1 VSSNRPLSLCA
12 GIVAVLAGTWSASA
26 GGIALDGDVY
36 VRFRHS
42 TSVTQSPD
50 LYLDDVRVEK
60 GLTWLGGSEHWEDP
74 NNWSPAFAA
83 NWQTTAVFRSAA
95 THQPALCQGES
106 ISGVSFLT
114 AGWAIGGSGHTLT
127 VGSGGIDSAGS
138 GTNTV
143 DPNVTM
149 IDDSTWTIEGDN
161 TLVLEGALSGGGN
174 LLTKDG
180 GGTLVLDG
188 SQDYGA
194 GLSLTMDG
202 GTMRLGGSQTLVLE
216 SLALGSEPAL
226 DVGEGNLVV
235 DYTGDPSSYDQIAAW
250 VRSGLNLDNDGY
262 WDGPGITSSAAA
274 AGTITAVGIIDN
286 ADPEPK
292 IGWSAGWTDLE
303 GVPVDETSVLVKY
316 TYYGDLDFDGIVNSN
331 DYDLIDNTFAL
342 YDPLDPINTAPDGG
356 WRWSVGDVTYDGM
369 VDSNDYDKIDNAFA
383 LQSGAL
389 GGTGGAVAPAVS
401 AAPAMLLPET
411 VLPADRRLTN
421 EDTSHARSHEAISA
435 LLVPQFSLSAE
446 AIGLAS
452 RDDFRS
458 GLKMERESRTA
469 AAPPPTTAEPVE
481 ASVDTALVPD
491 GGVVDLLALS
501 ALDVRL

>member
-194 GLSLTMDG
+194 GLSLTMNG

-316 TYYGDLDFDGIVNSN
+316 TYYGDLNF
-331 DYDLIDNTFAL
+331 
-342 YDPLDPINTAPDGG
+342 
-356 WRWSVGDVTYDGM
+356 DGM